1 MGRKPIDD
9 KPMTEAERQR
19 KRRETLKQKNLFPF
33 YVLGKNGFFD
43 ERVRI
48 ASAVKQ
54 LAKDERLPD
63 EVLSLIIEEAVNTPS
78 VKRRVDRLYIKKR
91 IANFLNQKSEGEDL

>member
-1 MGRKPIDD
+1 MGRKPIND
-9 KPMTEAERQR
+9 KPMTDAERQR
-19 KRRETLKQKNLFPF
+19 KRRETLKQKNLCPF

-48 ASAVKQ
+48 SYAVKQ

-63 EVLSLIIEEAVNTPS
+63 KVVRLIIEEAVNTPP
-78 VKRRVDRLYIKKR
+78 VEKRIDRSYIKKR
-91 IANFLNQKSEGEDL
+91 IKSFLNQKSEGEDL